1 MSLWSEFIRSKLDA
15 SASLWPGDDRDD
27 IAHFGDTAAEY
38 AALKA
43 GPAIA
48 YRPERSIIEISGA
61 DRASW
66 LHNITTNQVKTLSTG
81 QGNYV
86 FVCNAAGRILFDANV
101 LVRPESIWVDVDGAC
116 ADSALKHFDKYI
128 VMEDVA
134 VCDCT
139 TRFVRLALVGAASPG
154 VLEAHGLSNAGNLPL
169 LESATVTI
177 GDATM
182 TLVRTDFCGPWSVE
196 LFVEVDHAPGVWTA
210 LTGDGRATPVG
221 CEAVE
226 ICRIEAGVPRW
237 GCEITDNTLPGETG
251 RSDRAVSTNKG
262 CYIGQEVIERMR
274 SRGVVAR
281 KLVGLVVS
289 GDGVPAAGAAV
300 LDVDRTVG
308 SVTSACRSI
317 GMERPIALAYV
328 KPQWAAFEK
337 ELRIEFEGVEVA
349 ATVCP
354 LPLVE

>member
-1 MSLWSEFIRSKLDA
+1 MSLWSEFIQSKLDEAA
-15 SASLWPGDDRDD
+15 SPGRGDDRDG
-27 IAHFGDTAAEY
+27 IARFGDPAAEY
-38 AALKA
+38 AALQA

-48 YRPERSIIEISGA
+48 YRPERSIIEITGA

-101 LVRPESIWVDVDGAC
+101 LVRPESIWVDVDGAR
-116 ADSALKHFDKYI
+116 AGFAMKHFDKYI

-134 VCDCT
+134 ACDRT
-139 TRFVRLALVGAASPG
+139 TRFVRLALVGTASQH

-169 LESATVTI
+169 LESTTVTI
-177 GDATM
+177 EGATM
-182 TLVRTDFCGPWSVE
+182 ALVRSDFCGPWSVE
-196 LFVEVDHAPGVWTA
+196 LFVEVDHAPDVWTA
-210 LTGDGRATPVG
+210 LAGEDRATPVG

-226 ICRIEAGVPRW
+226 MRRIEAGIPRS
-237 GCEITDNTLPGETG
+237 GREITEETLPGETG
-251 RSDRAVSTNKG
+251 QADRAVNTNKG

-281 KLVGLVVS
+281 KLVGLVFS
-289 GDGVPAAGAAV
+289 GNDAPTEGSPVFDG
-300 LDVDRTVG
+300 DRVVG

-317 GMERPIALAYV
+317 GMNRPIALAYV
-328 KPQWAAFEK
+328 KSEWAVPGKMLKIVSEAT
-337 ELRIEFEGVEVA
+337 ELT
-349 ATVCP
+349 ATVGA
-354 LPLVE
+354 LPLVA